1 MGRLNLKA
9 STPNEKLV
17 LAHLEKVAS
26 DSLAERINNG
36 KKDLADCWTYIVSE
50 AKKLAKK
57 GCAVV
62 DDATV
67 FGWAVHFFEEDDIK
81 VGNEDKPQK
90 ENEQTPPKKDTK
102 KTPAKNDVEQLSFDF
117 F

>member
-9 STPNEKLV
+9 GTPNEKLV
-17 LAHLEKVAS
+17 LAHLEKTAS
-26 DSLAERINNG
+26 ESLAERINNG
-36 KKDLADCWTYIVSE
+36 KKDLSDCWAYIVSE

-81 VGNEDKPQK
+81 VENVVKPQSEK
-90 ENEQTPPKKDTK
+90 EQTPPKKDTK
-102 KTPAKNDVEQLSFDF
+102 KTSTKNDVEQLSFDF